1 MNYNSVA
8 EILDSID
15 ATRERLV
22 RRLDGLSD
30 ERQRFRPAPE
40 AWSISEIVE
49 HLSIIEAQMVQLVG
63 VMLKKTEASGMM
75 RPGGDGS
82 DGGEAVS
89 FAPVNINDF
98 IEQSKTQKFN
108 APETVRPSGQLS
120 LADSLA
126 RLRDSR
132 STLRSFQ
139 PRIERIDGAA
149 AQYPHP
155 FMGMFN
161 LYQWLLFIGAH
172 EERHLA
178 QIETRMEAKQ

>member
-1 MNYNSVA
+1 MNYHSVA

-15 ATRERLV
+15 ATREQLV

-30 ERQRFRPAPE
+30 EQQRFRPTPE
-40 AWSISEIVE
+40 AWSIAEIVE

-63 VMLKKTEASGMM
+63 MMLKKTEASGMM
-75 RPGGDGS
+75 RPGGDGVEG
-82 DGGEAVS
+82 DGAAAG
-89 FAPVNINDF
+89 FAPINIDDF
-98 IEQSKTQKFN
+98 VEQSSTQKFE
-108 APETVRPSGQLS
+108 APDAVKPGGQLS
-120 LADSLA
+120 LADALA

-139 PRIERIDGAA
+139 PRIERIDGTAA
-149 AQYPHP
+149 RYPHP

-178 QIETRMEAKQ
+178 QIEARLKQ